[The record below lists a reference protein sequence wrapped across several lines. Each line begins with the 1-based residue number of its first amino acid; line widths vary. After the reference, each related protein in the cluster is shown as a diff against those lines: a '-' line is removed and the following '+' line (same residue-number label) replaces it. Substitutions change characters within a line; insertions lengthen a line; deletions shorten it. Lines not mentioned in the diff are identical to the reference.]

1 MVPCLKED
9 PELWYSDA
17 AVAQHAARELCET
30 CPLTV
35 PCREAG
41 RQGRE
46 FGIWGGESTI
56 ERARLGY
63 APVGYHA
70 NHRLKDIAPARP

>member
-1 MVPCLKED
+1 MENPSAAVPAGDRNNELPLLELLRGGSGMVPCLKED

-35 PCREAG
+35 P
-41 RQGRE
+41 
-46 FGIWGGESTI
+46 
-56 ERARLGY
+56 
-63 APVGYHA
+63 
-70 NHRLKDIAPARP
+70 